1 MTEILYQT
9 NEKNKI
15 TKLQTIQNNNF
26 ANISSLLLIKN
37 DFVFTGLNDGSL
49 LMFSFNKTLN
59 KLIEKNKA
67 HEAKIMSLCEIK
79 MYVIASSSIDTTIK
93 IWKYSLEQNQLTLLQ
108 ILRRHNGA
116 VRKII
121 LISNNRLVSCS
132 YYEDIIYFWNYNPS
146 SYDLI
151 LTKSKKVISP
161 TSLLNLKNK
170 NNTLVI
176 SNRQAYLNFISLI
189 EPYITETTLEGISSL
204 HSNGLIELTNGF
216 IAISSS
222 SMTSC
227 SIVIIDPFKYIKVSE
242 IKDNNYICKC
252 GPLFGLSDN
261 SFVFVCENSFSHI
274 SLVDGDYKIS
284 YKIKYEEYGFFGK
297 DTIVIVHGDQ
307 NNMFIICDNCS
318 QGGLN
323 ILQYHS

>member
-1 MTEILYQT
+1 
-9 NEKNKI
+9 
-15 TKLQTIQNNNF
+15 
-26 ANISSLLLIKN
+26 
-37 DFVFTGLNDGSL
+37 
-49 LMFSFNKTLN
+49 
-59 KLIEKNKA
+59 
-67 HEAKIMSLCEIK
+67 
-79 MYVIASSSIDTTIK
+79 
-93 IWKYSLEQNQLTLLQ
+93 
-108 ILRRHNGA
+108 
-116 VRKII
+116 
-121 LISNNRLVSCS
+121 
-132 YYEDIIYFWNYNPS
+132 
-146 SYDLI
+146 LI

-284 YKIKYEEYGFFGK
+284 YKIKCPVCGVYVKCEWIK
-297 DTIVIVHGDQ
+297 K
-307 NNMFIICDNCS
+307 
-318 QGGLN
+318 
-323 ILQYHS
+323 